1 MINTSQHGL
10 TGLDT
15 LGLVRPNALPD
26 TLADTR
32 NRATGELQMTRM
44 HRFRAPLIS
53 SALAALLIAPAAL
66 ATSPELPGG
75 TLTVAMTVSDVPD
88 WAGMPDQGFEG
99 HRFVGYSLYESL
111 VAWDLSTSDQEVDI
125 IPGLAESWGIDPE
138 NPSRWIFDLR
148 EGVSFHDGCAWNA
161 DAAVW
166 NYRRLIDET
175 HPGFNPVD
183 FARARSR
190 TSTIA
195 EVELIDEMRFAL
207 HTKDVESLF
216 PYAMVYVLMV
226 SPCAYE
232 AAGNDRAAYSAQP
245 SGTGPYR
252 FGRAVPG
259 ERLELVRNDA
269 YWNPDRIPQHE
280 GLVLLPMPEAT
291 TRAAALLSGQ
301 VDFIEAPS
309 PDMIPALEGAGMTVV
324 LNEYPHYWPY
334 RLNVLEGPFKDV
346 RVRQAANYAMN
357 RDEMVAL
364 LNNTATPAFGAYT
377 TNQRNFGDPYLF
389 SYDPEKARSLLAE
402 AGCLPCDVT
411 IGISPAGS
419 GQMQPLPMNELM
431 QAHLS
436 AAGFNV
442 NFEVI
447 DWNTMIGVFIR
458 GAVAHPEYDAIN
470 FSSASMEPLS
480 FVKSFMKKF
489 QTPGGSNWGGYYHP
503 EAEELL
509 AEALL
514 SFDADEQD
522 ALIREAHEI
531 VVADAAQLF
540 VVSDLNPRAMA
551 PHVKG
556 FVQAQSWFQ
565 DITPITVE

>member
-1 MINTSQHGL
+1 M
-10 TGLDT
+10 
-15 LGLVRPNALPD
+15 
-26 TLADTR
+26 
-32 NRATGELQMTRM
+32 NRT
-44 HRFRAPLIS
+44 HRFRHDLIP
-53 SALAALLIAPAAL
+53 SALAALFIAPTAM
-66 ATSPELPGG
+66 ATSPALPGG

-99 HRFVGYSLYESL
+99 HRFVGYSLYDGL
-111 VAWDLSTSDQEVDI
+111 VSWDLSKSDQEVDI
-125 IPGLAESWGIDPE
+125 VPGLADAWAIDPE
-138 NPSRWIFDLR
+138 NPNRWIFDLR
-148 EGVSFHDGCAWNA
+148 AGVTFHDGCPWNA
-161 DAAVW
+161 EAAVW
-166 NYRRLIDET
+166 NYQRLTDEA

-195 EVELIDEMRFAL
+195 QVEPIDDMRFAL
-207 HTKDVESLF
+207 HTKEVESLF
-216 PYAMVYVLMV
+216 PYNLVYVLMV

-232 AAGNDRAAYSAQP
+232 AAGNDRAAYAANP
-245 SGTGPYR
+245 SGTGPYL
-252 FGRAVPG
+252 FDRAVPG
-259 ERLELVRNDA
+259 ERLELVRNEA
-269 YWNPDRIPQHE
+269 YWNPVRVPQHE
-280 GLVLLPMPEAT
+280 RLVLLPMPEAT

-334 RLNVLEGPFKDV
+334 RLNVLEGPFADL
-346 RVRQAANYAMN
+346 RVRQAANYAIN

-364 LNNTATPAFGAYT
+364 LNSTATPAFGAFT
-377 TNQRNFGDPYLF
+377 TNQRNFGDPYRY
-389 SYDPEKARSLLAE
+389 SYDPEKARALLAE

-419 GQMQPLPMNELM
+419 GQMQPLPMNQLM

-436 AAGFNV
+436 AAGFNIT
-442 NFEVI
+442 FEVI

-458 GAVAHPEYDAIN
+458 GAVAHPEYHAIN
-470 FSSASMEPLS
+470 FSSASMEPLQ

-503 EAEELL
+503 EVEKLL
-509 AEALL
+509 AAALE
-514 SFDADEQD
+514 SFDPEEQNN
-522 ALIREAHEI
+522 LIRQAHELA
-531 VVADAAQLF
+531 VADAAQVF

-551 PHVKG
+551 PNVKG
-556 FVQAQSWFQ
+556 FIQAQSWFQ
-565 DITPITVE
+565 DITPIRLD

>member
-1 MINTSQHGL
+1 MI
-10 TGLDT
+10 
-15 LGLVRPNALPD
+15 RPPQIRSRLLPS
-26 TLADTR
+26 TLA
-32 NRATGELQMTRM
+32 AVLM
-44 HRFRAPLIS
+44 
-53 SALAALLIAPAAL
+53 APAAL
-66 ATSPELPGG
+66 ATGTSLPGG

-99 HRFVGYSLYESL
+99 HRFVGYSLYEGL

-125 IPGLAESWGIDPE
+125 IPGLAEAWDIDPE
-138 NPSRWIFDLR
+138 NPNRWIIDLR

-161 DAAVW
+161 EAAVW
-166 NYRRLIDET
+166 NYQRLIDED

-195 EVELIDEMRFAL
+195 EVEPIDEMSFAI
-207 HTKDVESLF
+207 HTREVESLF
-216 PYAMVYVLMV
+216 PYNLVYVLMV

-232 AAGNDRAAYSAQP
+232 AAGNDRAAYSRSP
-245 SGTGPYR
+245 SGTGPYV
-252 FGRAVPG
+252 FSRAVPG
-259 ERLELVRNDA
+259 ERLELLRNVN

-280 GLVLLPMPEAT
+280 RLLLLPMPEAT

-334 RLNVLEGPFKDV
+334 RLNVLDGPFADV
-346 RVRQAANYAMN
+346 RVRQAANYAIN

-364 LNNTATPAFGAYT
+364 LNNTATPAFGAFT

-389 SYDPEKARSLLAE
+389 SYDPDKARALLEE

-436 AAGFNV
+436 AAGFNI
-442 NFEVI
+442 NFEVM

-458 GAVAHPEYDAIN
+458 GAVAHPEYHVIN
-470 FSSASMEPLS
+470 FSCASMEPLQ

-489 QTPGGSNWGGYYHP
+489 QTPGGSNWGGYYHS
-503 EAEELL
+503 EAEQLL
-509 AEALL
+509 AAALE
-514 SFDADEQD
+514 SFDPEEQD
-522 ALIREAHEI
+522 DLIRQAHEL
-531 VVADAAQLF
+531 VVADASQIF

-551 PHVKG
+551 PHVQG
-556 FVQAQSWFQ
+556 FIQAQSWFQ
-565 DITPITVE
+565 DMTPISVE